1 MHFFIFVYLH
11 VCIYICIFIRI
22 FIFVYF
28 CIFLLS
34 YLYIFIFSHVF
45 AFYIFCIFYFNF
57 SIICVSYDVLLYMYW
72 MFVCDYVLMY
82 ILHVSVLVYCPT
94 YCGGCLM
101 RGRGCLLNGQH
112 LIPWARVYRV
122 DVLWNKL

>member
-34 YLYIFIFSHVF
+34 YLYIFIFSHAF

-72 MFVCDYVLMY
+72 TFVCDYVLMY
-82 ILHVSVLVYCPT
+82 ILHVSVLLYYPT

-101 RGRGCLLNGQH
+101 RGMGRLLNGQH
-112 LIPWARVYRV
+112 LIPRVRVRRV